1 MKTTKSKSLAV
12 LSLMLAAALA
22 VVSFF
27 GAFVPSTYE
36 RDAPSMAVQGM
47 GQDLVDLFLVVPL
60 LVISLVFVLRKSRVA
75 HLIYGGTVLY
85 ILYSFV
91 IYSFGVNFNKLF
103 LFYCLI
109 LGLSFYSLI
118 LILCKLNSQDVEHWF
133 GVRIPSRLVGTY
145 LIVVAA
151 MFYALWLKDV
161 LPAVVTGSIPK
172 SVSDYDLLVN
182 PVHVLDIGLV
192 LPGLILTAVLLMKKH
207 RLGYILAPIF
217 LVFII
222 VLAAALTGMVILLK
236 AKGLSDDSSVA
247 GIFIALA
254 LISGVF
260 LFVFFKHLKA
270 RSDTI

>member
-1 MKTTKSKSLAV
+1 
-12 LSLMLAAALA
+12 
-22 VVSFF
+22 
-27 GAFVPSTYE
+27 
-36 RDAPSMAVQGM
+36 
-47 GQDLVDLFLVVPL
+47 
-60 LVISLVFVLRKSRVA
+60 
-75 HLIYGGTVLY
+75 
-85 ILYSFV
+85 
-91 IYSFGVNFNKLF
+91 
-103 LFYCLI
+103 
-109 LGLSFYSLI
+109 
-118 LILCKLNSQDVEHWF
+118 
-133 GVRIPSRLVGTY
+133 
-145 LIVVAA
+145 
-151 MFYALWLKDV
+151 
-161 LPAVVTGSIPK
+161 
-172 SVSDYDLLVN
+172 
-182 PVHVLDIGLV
+182 VHVLDIGLV